1 MEEKEED
8 SKSNVNNVTT
18 DTSFQS
24 PITINAKKKDT
35 NVSYERQIASVILSE
50 TIK

>member
-1 MEEKEED
+1 MEQEEKD
-8 SKSNVNNVTT
+8 AKINFNNVTT